1 MGCEY
6 SPLQRASTN
15 FMRKVARNTVTE
27 YIREMRKHEHEEL
40 TEDCFDVSVW
50 MDKDPFDD
58 EYISVIYKRLRIDV
72 PKEMYLRCF
81 ERLDKEE
88 MSIIH
93 GYYFLKMSDKQIG
106 EMLSIARTTAQSRR
120 YAVEKKLRRYI
131 IEECTDI

>member
-15 FMRKVARNTVTE
+15 FMRQVAKNTVME
-27 YIREMRKHEHEEL
+27 YVREMRKHEHEEL
-40 TEDCFDVSVW
+40 TDECLELNIWTDA
-50 MDKDPFDD
+50 DPFDD
-58 EYISVIYKRLRIDV
+58 EYISVIYKKLRIDV
-72 PKEMYLRCF
+72 PKEIYLKSF

-120 YAVEKKLRRYI
+120 YAVERKLRRYI